1 MPDKLPDF
9 SLSGRGSSIK
19 PRNRFLSTEYVDDFE
34 HFEGDEDFLAELA
47 NCRTEY
53 FPDSSKSIVSENDSP
68 DLAFRYSMNPYRGC
82 AHGCAYCYARP
93 THEYLGLNAGIDF
106 ESKIFVKEQAPRLLR
121 EYLCRP
127 GYRPDVI
134 QISGVTD
141 SYQPIERR
149 YRLTRGCLEVALEAR
164 QPISIVT
171 KNALIVRDLHLFREM
186 AARNLILIFLS
197 VTSLK
202 QELTRV
208 LEPRTSAPAA
218 RLKAIETLSSA
229 GIPVGMMMAPVIPGL
244 NDSEIPAILE
254 AGSKAGAIR
263 AQYTLLRLPLT
274 VRPVFE
280 AWLRQHA
287 PESEEKV
294 LNGIRSTRG
303 GKLND
308 ANFGSRMRGQGLRA
322 EQVARTFEV
331 FRRKFALDRDLPTLD
346 PNNFRKPNGERL
358 LF

>member
-1 MPDKLPDF
+1 MAESEGNKPK
-9 SLSGRGSSIK
+9 GRGSVIK
-19 PRNRFLSTEYVDDFE
+19 PKNRFLSTESIDDFE
-34 HFEGDEDFLAELA
+34 HFEGDEEFLAELG
-47 NCRTEY
+47 NCQTEY
-53 FPDSSKSIVSENDSP
+53 FPDTSKSIISENDSP

-106 ESKIFVKEQAPRLLR
+106 ESKIFVKEEAPRLLR
-121 EYLCRP
+121 EYLCRS

-141 SYQPIERR
+141 CYQPIERK

-171 KNALIVRDLHLFREM
+171 KNALIVRDLDLFREM
-186 AARNLILIFLS
+186 AARKLILIFLS

-218 RLKAIETLSSA
+218 RLKAIEALSQA
-229 GIPVGMMMAPVIPGL
+229 GVPVGMMMAPIIPGL

-254 AGSKAGAIR
+254 AGSKAGALR
-263 AQYTLLRLPLT
+263 AQYTLLRLPWS
-274 VRPVFE
+274 VKPVFE
-280 AWLRQHA
+280 AWLKEHVPQH
-287 PESEEKV
+287 EERV

-303 GKLND
+303 GKMND
-308 ANFGSRMRGQGLRA
+308 ANFGSRMRGEGLRA
-322 EQVARTFEV
+322 EQVGKTFEV
-331 FRRKFALDRDLPTLD
+331 FRRKFGLDRELPPLNCED
-346 PNNFRKPNGERL
+346 FRRPNGERL